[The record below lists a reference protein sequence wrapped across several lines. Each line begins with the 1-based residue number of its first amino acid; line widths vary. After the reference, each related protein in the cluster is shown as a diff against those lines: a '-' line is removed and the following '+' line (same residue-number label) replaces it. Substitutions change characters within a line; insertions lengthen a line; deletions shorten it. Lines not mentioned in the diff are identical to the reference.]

1 MQLVLAELEEALY
14 QVDDITGRTCV
25 RLDLVELPDGS
36 SWIPGIN
43 QKHYEGCGR
52 ASVLAVV
59 TLAEQVSVFSPFP
72 LARESINC
80 LYVLRLRAVP
90 GVSGMGDTEI

>member
-1 MQLVLAELEEALY
+1 MQLVLAELKAALY
-14 QVDDITGRTCV
+14 QVDDITGRTRA

-72 LARESINC
+72 LARESIKSF
-80 LYVLRLRAVP
+80 YVLRLRAVP
-90 GVSGMGDTEI
+90 GVS

>member
-1 MQLVLAELEEALY
+1 MQLVLAELKEALY
-14 QVDDITGRTCV
+14 QVDDITGRTRA

-43 QKHYEGCGR
+43 QKDYEGRGR

-59 TLAEQVSVFSPFP
+59 TLAKQVSMLSPFP
-72 LARESINC
+72 LARESINSF
-80 LYVLRLRAVP
+80 YVVRFRAVP
-90 GVSGMGDTEI
+90 GVS

>member
-1 MQLVLAELEEALY
+1 MQLLLAEFKEALY
-14 QVDDITGRTCV
+14 QVDDITGRTRV

-43 QKHYEGCGR
+43 QKYYEGCGC

-59 TLAEQVSVFSPFP
+59 TLAKQVSVFSPFP
-72 LARESINC
+72 LARESINFF
-80 LYVLRLRAVP
+80 YVLLFRAVP
-90 GVSGMGDTEI
+90 SVS

>member
-14 QVDDITGRTCV
+14 QVDDITGRPRV

-43 QKHYEGCGR
+43 QKHYEGRGR

-59 TLAEQVSVFSPFP
+59 TLAKQVSVFSPFP
-72 LARESINC
+72 LARESINSF
-80 LYVLRLRAVP
+80 YVLRFRAVP
-90 GVSGMGDTEI
+90 GVS